1 MPILLSPRG
10 SGCLDR
16 SGVTNVSGSVKQFSS
31 SNLSVTVTNPSGKS
45 KQFATRATAN
55 MAFNDG
61 DKELPNLSETTETLT
76 MTNIEPAESP
86 TVFLKGND
94 VLPSHDI
101 TDSGIN
107 SSVTFTEA

>member
-1 MPILLSPRG
+1 
-10 SGCLDR
+10 
-16 SGVTNVSGSVKQFSS
+16 
-31 SNLSVTVTNPSGKS
+31 
-45 KQFATRATAN
+45 

-61 DKELPNLSETTETLT
+61 DKELPDLSETTETLT